1 MISDQRDS
9 AEEAMRTTCEHLNAL
24 LGVIRYIVRDPILV
38 NETFSDVAVEITKCW
53 DQYDRTRP
61 FECWAAGIART
72 VANRNRR
79 RASRQPCPLT
89 DYALEKFAESF
100 TEVGDESYFEE
111 RCQAL
116 EHCLLRLPPRY
127 RELVEFRYFQKES
140 YETLAERMGKTVA
153 ALRAALHRVNGAL
166 SECILRQL
174 RNQ

>member
-1 MISDQRDS
+1 MMISDQRDS

-53 DQYDRTRP
+53 DQYDRSRP

-100 TEVGDESYFEE
+100 IDVGDEGYFEE
-111 RCQAL
+111 R
-116 EHCLLRLPPRY
+116 Y
-127 RELVEFRYFQKES
+127 
-140 YETLAERMGKTVA
+140 
-153 ALRAALHRVNGAL
+153 
-166 SECILRQL
+166 
-174 RNQ
+174 